1 MNHAIRRGL
10 AAGALLIFVG
20 AASAQDRDRR
30 DRDYDWYH
38 HDRDDR
44 YRDNNNN
51 AWRARMFWHV
61 REDLEHVQNATFPFG
76 RDQYRIQQTKQELN
90 ELQDKLA
97 RGVYDQRELDDVIGA
112 LQRVVADNR
121 MSARDRD
128 LLNDDLR
135 RLRDYREHH
144 EGWGR

>member
-10 AAGALLIFVG
+10 AAVALLVFVG
-20 AASAQDRDRR
+20 AAEAQDRDRR
-30 DRDYDWYH
+30 SRDYDWYH
-38 HDRDDR
+38 GDRDDR
-44 YRDNNNN
+44 YRGNQ
-51 AWRARMFWHV
+51 WRSRLFWQV

-76 RDQYRIQQTKQELN
+76 RDQYRIQRTKQQLN

-97 RGVYDQRELDDVIGA
+97 RGYYDQRELDDVIAA

-121 MSARDRD
+121 MSPRDRE
-128 LLNDDLR
+128 LLNDDLS
-135 RLRDYREHH
+135 RLRDYRAHH